1 MTGKIALSDDFPL
14 YFVSYF
20 DVSMFQSFI
29 FLLFTVNNAGIGVS
43 TPLECVP
50 MKTAKE
56 IFDVNYFG
64 AFRLI
69 QAVLPGMKAR
79 QSGLIINNSSH
90 FGIVGIPFV
99 EVYCSSK
106 FALEGLTE
114 SIAPILRQFNIR

>member
-1 MTGKIALSDDFPL
+1 
-14 YFVSYF
+14 
-20 DVSMFQSFI
+20 MFQSFI
-29 FLLFTVNNAGIGVS
+29 FFYILFTVNNAGISVL

-64 AFRLI
+64 AYRLI

-79 QSGLIINNSSH
+79 ESGLIINNSSH

-114 SIAPILRQFNIR
+114 SLAPILRQFNIR

>member
-1 MTGKIALSDDFPL
+1 M
-14 YFVSYF
+14 
-20 DVSMFQSFI
+20 
-29 FLLFTVNNAGIGVS
+29 

-50 MKTAKE
+50 MKMAKE
-56 IFDVNYFG
+56 VFEVNVFG
-64 AFRLI
+64 ALRLI

-106 FALEGLTE
+106 FAIEGLTE
-114 SIAPILRQFNIR
+114 SMAPILRQFNIRLKQILRYWRMSGAHH